1 VCEDLRKV
9 EGGSG
14 KERKRERGGG
24 GKREIQRYYTHIQES
39 DYLHLIYHLYD
50 SEGSDSEAE
59 EEEKQRRARL
69 AALQAKLKLVKQIV
83 T

>member
-1 VCEDLRKV
+1 MRLRFLA
-9 EGGSG
+9 
-14 KERKRERGGG
+14 
-24 GKREIQRYYTHIQES
+24 IHITHALNIIQES

-69 AALQAKLKLVKQIV
+69 AALQAKLKSVKPII
-83 T
+83 TSLAPCSLDTLKN